1 MFPLALGARTLV
13 LRPLCVPLALFLFS
27 FVSSSRSLCLRETA
41 AAPQPCGSPAST
53 APTCLLSSSNVFS
66 PSPQL
71 PSLFSSSSSAS
82 PFSASPLVASSPGV
96 YGNAS
101 SSFSLFAETSARKSS
116 SFRSPNAPSHAVLD
130 SSPAL
135 LFSPGYVFLP
145 LSQESQ
151 LQVLVPRRPSKSSFP
166 LSHSSSSSLLSSSRP
181 PLFSL
186 SPRSPPSLRAV
197 SFLSSSVSAHARHQV
212 PFFRDDSQAFG
223 SVSRSHETACTAH
236 RREGKLSR
244 RHETYS
250 SFLSFPSQRRFSLS
264 DEKSQ
269 TSLSLLTSFVQ
280 CGTKG
285 TYSQFPA
292 PSILSYSLFSSP
304 QPPSPPAVSSPPA
317 VFSSSSSQFSS
328 SQFSAPEH
336 ASEEGQSRKHF
347 AQTGEE
353 KVVSLPPGELPTV
366 SWKDVKHTVEGPPK
380 PPLFVTPDGTYDPD
394 RPKPEEPFGNLVA
407 LDPASSLLL
416 QLPHALPGDA
426 LLRLH
431 TERKSR
437 ESGGRL
443 TERGRDT
450 NRGRNDDSDG
460 TATLQTDTTA
470 KEEKAFPED
479 LTPLDIQEAEGG
491 AWVRGKWMSDEEIDR
506 AIQEGEQRIQPLVE
520 EVQAEIEERERKQEE
535 RENAEEH
542 PHFTD
547 EEVDRMDLF
556 EMKNE
561 LRLRG
566 YRTAGPVETV
576 RLRLKQAVRDGPR
589 SFEEGTQ
596 EDLPESPLTRSFI
609 EDSQRAAQTYQDAL
623 EEISR
628 PIENPAD
635 PAQIVRR
642 WIARTE
648 LCNAAEDPVSYFHLD
663 AALSDQRVSAADVAQ
678 VEKEMQEEER
688 ELTDE
693 EKQELFQQQMR
704 DLMAET
710 VPKTFQPRDD
720 DSIVVDEPVKHAENE
735 WDHLTVEE
743 RKRKYLEG
751 NPNGVVTET
760 VQSLAE
766 AFSVP
771 EDFIGDFLCR
781 QGVQPPVPVDVPLKE
796 LTDPAA
802 VWNLV
807 EYLQVQDPAQVHN
820 MYPLDTVEQIAE
832 EFNCSVQYILDAC
845 EALKIKLPFGTKSRL
860 NVECYDAV
868 TTLVEKMLFPDKKDG
883 GNDVQEAVG

>member
-1 MFPLALGARTLV
+1 MHVQVRKHRVTAPKAWLGHLCMQRYLV
-13 LRPLCVPLALFLFS
+13 L
-27 FVSSSRSLCLRETA
+27 
-41 AAPQPCGSPAST
+41 
-53 APTCLLSSSNVFS
+53 
-66 PSPQL
+66 
-71 PSLFSSSSSAS
+71 
-82 PFSASPLVASSPGV
+82 
-96 YGNAS
+96 
-101 SSFSLFAETSARKSS
+101 
-116 SFRSPNAPSHAVLD
+116 
-130 SSPAL
+130 
-135 LFSPGYVFLP
+135 
-145 LSQESQ
+145 
-151 LQVLVPRRPSKSSFP
+151 
-166 LSHSSSSSLLSSSRP
+166 HS
-181 PLFSL
+181 
-186 SPRSPPSLRAV
+186 
-197 SFLSSSVSAHARHQV
+197 
-212 PFFRDDSQAFG
+212 
-223 SVSRSHETACTAH
+223 
-236 RREGKLSR
+236 
-244 RHETYS
+244 
-250 SFLSFPSQRRFSLS
+250 
-264 DEKSQ
+264 
-269 TSLSLLTSFVQ
+269 
-280 CGTKG
+280 
-285 TYSQFPA
+285 
-292 PSILSYSLFSSP
+292 
-304 QPPSPPAVSSPPA
+304 
-317 VFSSSSSQFSS
+317 
-328 SQFSAPEH
+328 
-336 ASEEGQSRKHF
+336 
-347 AQTGEE
+347 
-353 KVVSLPPGELPTV
+353 
-366 SWKDVKHTVEGPPK
+366 
-380 PPLFVTPDGTYDPD
+380 
-394 RPKPEEPFGNLVA
+394 
-407 LDPASSLLL
+407 
-416 QLPHALPGDA
+416 
-426 LLRLH
+426 
-431 TERKSR
+431 
-437 ESGGRL
+437 
-443 TERGRDT
+443 
-450 NRGRNDDSDG
+450 
-460 TATLQTDTTA
+460 
-470 KEEKAFPED
+470 
-479 LTPLDIQEAEGG
+479 
-491 AWVRGKWMSDEEIDR
+491 
-506 AIQEGEQRIQPLVE
+506 
-520 EVQAEIEERERKQEE
+520 
-535 RENAEEH
+535 
-542 PHFTD
+542 
-547 EEVDRMDLF
+547 
-556 EMKNE
+556 
-561 LRLRG
+561 
-566 YRTAGPVETV
+566 
-576 RLRLKQAVRDGPR
+576 LKQAVRDGPR